1 MAKPVWTLLEHHDR
15 WHVACVTG
23 DDVRLLALDVEA
35 SETPVALSRR
45 LAAALK
51 GDGFRGGE
59 IVLGLDSARCL
70 VGAIPRDASVSV
82 SDRTGLLYALESR
95 LPASVE
101 QFVADFIITDAH
113 VMGIGTSV
121 PDLLP
126 LIEALQLDGINVRSV
141 VPTVWLAVEAAAL
154 KADSLR
160 TEASGDTLFLW
171 EDEDDCHL
179 FVGRPPQ
186 WRRWTKLVCDPEDVV
201 REVIAI
207 RLEAVGAP
215 RLVCRGVSD
224 RLMTALQHG
233 GFVATRLDES
243 TSLLDE
249 AARGA
254 RDLSVGTRGPTID
267 LRRDALASPQPY
279 RAIRGLM
286 QATAWAAL
294 IALATILGV
303 CELRIATLQS
313 RAADAQVEQEKLFRE
328 LFPKS
333 KIPVGV
339 RTRFKSE
346 LAKLSGLRGDEAT
359 MPVLASAVET
369 LADVMASLPESVRFR
384 VAGLSVDGRRVRL
397 QCEAQSHRDA
407 TTMTA
412 ALAARGFDV
421 KPAATSQNATGGVSF
436 NLEAERKE
444 TEPPPPTRSVSK
456 DERSTSRNANEQ
468 PPPNSPLAPA
478 LQGAGSKVRDSS
490 NGAKPTGK
498 GGKS

>member
-70 VGAIPRDASVSV
+70 VGSMPRDASLSV
-82 SDRTGLLYALESR
+82 TDRTSLLYALESR

-101 QFVADFIITDAH
+101 QFVADFIVTDSH

-141 VPTVWLAVEAAAL
+141 VPTVWLAVESAASRW
-154 KADSLR
+154 DSTR
-160 TEASGDTLFLW
+160 TEAAGDSLLLW

-179 FVGRPPQ
+179 FVGRPLQ
-186 WRRWTKLVCDPEDVV
+186 WRRWTKLVTDPEDVV
-201 REVIAI
+201 REVIAVH
-207 RLEAVGAP
+207 LEAVGSM
-215 RLVCRGVSD
+215 RLVCRGTSD
-224 RLMTALQHG
+224 RIEAALQQSG
-233 GFVATRLDES
+233 YTPTRLEES
-243 TSLLDE
+243 DSMLDE

-254 RDLSVGTRGPTID
+254 RDLATGTRGPTID

-286 QATAWAAL
+286 QTAAIAAL
-294 IALATILGV
+294 VALTTILGV
-303 CELRIATLQS
+303 SELRVATLQS
-313 RAADAQVEQEKLFRE
+313 RAVAAQIEQEKLFRE

-333 KIPVGV
+333 TIPVGV
-339 RTRFKSE
+339 RTRLRSE
-346 LAKLSGLRGDEAT
+346 LAKLSGLRGDEST

-369 LADVMASLPESVRFR
+369 LAELMAALPESVRFR
-384 VAGLSVDGRRVRL
+384 IASLSVDGRRVRL
-397 QCEAQSHRDA
+397 QVEAQSHRDA
-407 TTMTA
+407 TTMTT
-412 ALAARGFDV
+412 ALTARGFDV
-421 KPAATSQNATGGVSF
+421 KPAGTSQNASGGVSF
-436 NLEAERKE
+436 NLEAELKE
-444 TEPPPPTRSVSK
+444 V
-456 DERSTSRNANEQ
+456 EQ
-468 PPPNSPLAPA
+468 PNTPLAPA
-478 LQGAGSKVRDSS
+478 LRGEGPGVRGSS
-490 NGAKPTGK
+490 NGAKPTTKPEGK
-498 GGKS
+498 P